1 MCINLVASYRFLWIP
16 LSEAIKERHEC
27 HIIGICRNNA
37 DKSWFERQ
45 DKSGVIDDYVVTDV
59 FNDQYGNISDPVD
72 IVHEKAGDFEK
83 QYNCVYPELIQT
95 DRHLGRGYSTLGPGH
110 SRSKLSMKA
119 TYIASIDFLNKIF
132 SYWEDFYAKYSPDLA
147 IGGGSGIIE
156 KPFNLV
162 MRKNGVILRSLM
174 YAKYKDYFYWAS
186 DEFGTFP
193 GLENKFNQLKKEL
206 FESHDF
212 SDTDLKDFSL
222 VSEDNKKYFTINP
235 LKTAKSITRLIAR
248 NIYMRLKGINTY
260 ANYLLKDQIWEVIS
274 RDLQVC
280 YLRHQNLSRL
290 NDIKGRKFF
299 FYALQTEPE
308 TSTTTI
314 SPEFNEQLAVIQLIA
329 KALPSNYCLVVK
341 EHPFAIGRRPYFLY
355 KLLQQIANVIFIDF
369 RENAMHIAKS
379 ATAIITISGSIGY
392 EATVIGKPVITFGHH
407 NWHNFVSNTVVVENF
422 LDIKAAI
429 NEVIEKSRNH
439 EHYSL
444 EGKLFLKS
452 ICDSAFKWDFNA
464 VFFRG
469 KDKVSKDEIVSI
481 LKALEVSFQSENGT
495 AD

>member
-1 MCINLVASYRFLWIP
+1 
-16 LSEAIKERHEC
+16 
-27 HIIGICRNNA
+27 
-37 DKSWFERQ
+37 
-45 DKSGVIDDYVVTDV
+45 
-59 FNDQYGNISDPVD
+59 
-72 IVHEKAGDFEK
+72 
-83 QYNCVYPELIQT
+83 
-95 DRHLGRGYSTLGPGH
+95 
-110 SRSKLSMKA
+110 MKA

-132 SYWEDFYAKYSPDLA
+132 SYWEDFYAKHSPDLA
-147 IGGGSGIIE
+147 IGGGSGIIG
-156 KPFNLV
+156 KPFYLV

-299 FYALQTEPE
+299 FM
-308 TSTTTI
+308 
-314 SPEFNEQLAVIQLIA
+314 
-329 KALPSNYCLVVK
+329 PSKLNLRQ
-341 EHPFAIGRRPYFLY
+341 ARQQFL
-355 KLLQQIANVIFIDF
+355 LNLTN
-369 RENAMHIAKS
+369 S
-379 ATAIITISGSIGY
+379 
-392 EATVIGKPVITFGHH
+392 
-407 NWHNFVSNTVVVENF
+407 
-422 LDIKAAI
+422 
-429 NEVIEKSRNH
+429 
-439 EHYSL
+439 
-444 EGKLFLKS
+444 
-452 ICDSAFKWDFNA
+452 
-464 VFFRG
+464 
-469 KDKVSKDEIVSI
+469 
-481 LKALEVSFQSENGT
+481 
-495 AD
+495 

>member
-1 MCINLVASYRFLWIP
+1 MCINLVASYRFLWVP

-27 HIIGICRNNA
+27 HIIGICQNNA
-37 DKSWFERQ
+37 DKSWFEGQ

-119 TYIASIDFLNKIF
+119 TYIASIDFMNKIF

-147 IGGGSGIIE
+147 IGGGSGIIG

-162 MRKNGVILRSLM
+162 MRK
-174 YAKYKDYFYWAS
+174 
-186 DEFGTFP
+186 
-193 GLENKFNQLKKEL
+193 KEL
-206 FESHDF
+206 FESHNF
-212 SDTDLKDFSL
+212 FDTDLKDFSL

-369 RENAMHIAKS
+369 RENAMDITKS

-481 LKALEVSFQSENGT
+481 LKALEVSF
-495 AD
+495 